1 MSNQENSKMKKK
13 EGGPEVALPKGRAP
27 IISWLLPG
35 KSRHTM
41 NWRTRIHRLRAT
53 ARPTAQHLQRL
64 PGSPLSCQKQS
75 SVPGVLFAFSPCRQG
90 SSADVFDYASA
101 PLQLLNR
108 IALCVGR
115 AWPDV
120 ASLPRPFHSTSSPR
134 SAPVFID
141 KLSVGS
147 VVQCL
152 LDMALLGFMKDES
165 GRTGFFNLL
174 ESSRSPPK

>member
-1 MSNQENSKMKKK
+1 MSNQENSRMKKK

-41 NWRTRIHRLRAT
+41 SWRSRIHRLRAT
-53 ARPTAQHLQRL
+53 ARPAAQHFQRL
-64 PGSPLSCQKQS
+64 PRSPLSCQKQS
-75 SVPGVLFAFSPCRQG
+75 SVRGVSYAFSPCRQG
-90 SSADVFDYASA
+90 SSADMLLFASA

-120 ASLPRPFHSTSSPR
+120 ASLPRPFHSTTSPR
-134 SAPVFID
+134 SAPVFMD

-147 VVQCL
+147 FVRCL
-152 LDMALLGFMKDES
+152 LDVTLPGFMKDGS
-165 GRTGFFNLL
+165 GRTDLFNLL
-174 ESSRSPPK
+174 ESSRSPLK